1 MGFQH
6 MPEVVRRAAQ
16 SKGGKIKTDKGLA
29 KVSPEK
35 VREIASLGGKA
46 KHANYNSRKGAK
58 QTQDS
63 EGRSLSELA
72 DVLGNINEEVQE

>member
-16 SKGGKIKTDKGLA
+16 SKGGRVRTNKGLA

-35 VREIASLGGKA
+35 LKEITSLGGKA
-46 KHANYNSRKGAK
+46 KHASNQSRNGAE

-72 DVLGNINEEVQE
+72 DVLGNLDEEKL

>member
-6 MPEVVRRAAQ
+6 MPEVVRKAAQ
-16 SKGGKIKTDKGLA
+16 SKGGRIRTAKGLA

-58 QTQDS
+58 QTQNS

-72 DVLGNINEEVQE
+72 DVLGALDG

>member
-29 KVSPEK
+29 KVSPDK
-35 VREIASLGGKA
+35 LKEITSLGGKA
-46 KHANYNSRKGAK
+46 KHASNQSRNGAK
-58 QTQDS
+58 QTQADN
-63 EGRSLSELA
+63 GRSLSELA
-72 DVLGNINEEVQE
+72 DVLGDIDEQVSQ

>member
-35 VREIASLGGKA
+35 LKEITSLGGKA
-46 KHANYNSRKGAK
+46 KHASNQSRNGAK

-63 EGRSLSELA
+63 QSDYTPRLA
-72 DVLGNINEEVQE
+72 DVLGDIDG

>member
-29 KVSPEK
+29 KVSPDK
-35 VREIASLGGKA
+35 LKEITSMGGKA
-46 KHANYNSRKGAK
+46 KHASNQSRNGAK
-58 QTQDS
+58 QTQADNS
-63 EGRSLSELA
+63 RSLSELA
-72 DVLGNINEEVQE
+72 DVLGDIDEQVSQ

>member
-35 VREIASLGGKA
+35 LKEITSLGGKA
-46 KHANYNSRKGAK
+46 KHASNQSRNGAK
-58 QTQDS
+58 QTQASSGGSDS
-63 EGRSLSELA
+63 IKLA
-72 DVLGNINEEVQE
+72 DVLGNLDEEKL